1 MFNKSKKSVLLKRQ
15 GMAGLVFMLP
25 WIIGIAV
32 FTAFPMLYSMW
43 LSVCNVNF
51 RDGIG
56 TEFTGI
62 KWYHDALRDDAVFPI
77 RLLDALKFMG
87 FLTPM
92 ILVVS
97 VLFAVLLNKA
107 LPGRGFFRALFFF
120 PVVFI
125 NGPVMSKLIDN
136 DATAIIK
143 PSEYAF
149 YEVIETLPGIFSVPL
164 LYIFNNIVII
174 LWFSGI
180 QILIMLSALQKVSDS
195 LYEAASIDGAS
206 KWQVFWKITLPTLRP
221 MLLVSAVYTI
231 VDLSNYSGQGNQI
244 TGYIKEKLTILDGTY
259 SYSAAMSWIYAA
271 VVLVLLGFAF
281 LILRERT
288 GKKQ

>member
-1 MFNKSKKSVLLKRQ
+1 MSKSKKSVLVKRQ
-15 GMAGLVFMLP
+15 GMAGLVFMIP
-25 WIIGIAV
+25 WLIGILV

-43 LSVCNVNF
+43 LSVCNVDF

-56 TEFTGI
+56 TEFAGFV
-62 KWYHDALRDDAVFPI
+62 WYHKAFRVDPNFSGHLI
-77 RLLDALKFMG
+77 NALKFMG

-107 LPGRGFFRALFFF
+107 LPGRSFFRALFFF

-125 NGPVMSKLIDN
+125 NGPVMDKLIGN
-136 DATAIIK
+136 DATAIIT
-143 PSEYAF
+143 PAEYYF
-149 YEVIETLPGIFSVPL
+149 YEIIETLPAVFSVPL
-164 LYIFNNIVII
+164 LYIFDNIVII

-221 MLLVSAVYTI
+221 MLLVAAVYTI
-231 VDLSNYSGQGNQI
+231 VDLSNYSGNAI
-244 TGYIKEKLTILDGTY
+244 TGYINTHLNDQKGTY
-259 SYSAAMSWIYAA
+259 SYSSAMSWIYAG
-271 VVLVLLGFAF
+271 LVLLLLGAAF
-281 LILRERT
+281 LILRERK
-288 GKKQ
+288 GKQK